1 MTHSAN
7 SILQRMGQMGLHPH
21 RLVTDSRRIQA
32 GDAFL
37 AFRGE
42 TMDGRDY
49 IPQAISNG
57 AGAVLWEEEGYRWDS
72 NTTTPNI
79 PVPGLR
85 QQLGEI
91 ASAFYGEPSKK
102 LWVIGITGTNGKTSC
117 SHWLARSM
125 SHLGRKSAVIGTLGN
140 GFTDTLSETVN
151 TTPDPVMLHGL
162 LAEYLGQD
170 AQAVAMEVSSHG
182 LEQGRVNGMKFD
194 VAVFTNLTRDH
205 LDFHGDMASYGA
217 AKRKLFAWPD
227 LKFAVINSDDA
238 FGLELAEFTR
248 QRGVTTLTYGFGE
261 ADIRGSALTLDE
273 HGLSMHVSTPQGS
286 ATLSAKVMGKFNAS
300 NLLAVLATLLASGV
314 ALDQAIT
321 ELSQTQPV
329 AGRMQQ
335 IGGDGLPLV
344 VVDYA
349 HTPDA
354 LEKALTNLREQCKG
368 ELICVFGCGGNRD
381 KGKRPLMG
389 QTASQLADYVIVT
402 ADNPRSEEPQTI
414 IADIMAGIAADDVH
428 RIRIEPDRARAI
440 ETAIRHAKA
449 GDVVLLAGK
458 GHESTQHIGD
468 TKFPFNDMT
477 VATEIIRT
485 MRSGT

>member
-1 MTHSAN
+1 MTHSGNA
-7 SILQRMGQMGLHPH
+7 ILQRMSQMGLHPQ
-21 RLVTDSRRIQA
+21 RLVTDSRKVQP
-32 GDAFL
+32 GDAFV
-37 AFRGE
+37 AFQGE
-42 TMDGRDY
+42 TMDGRNY

-57 AGAVLWEEEGYRWDS
+57 ASAVLWEEEGYRWNSD
-72 NTTTPNI
+72 TTTPNI
-79 PVPGLR
+79 AVPGLR
-85 QQLGEI
+85 KQLGEI

-140 GFTDTLSETVN
+140 GFTDALSETVN

-162 LAEYLGQD
+162 LAEYLGQN

-182 LEQGRVNGMKFD
+182 LEQGRVTGMKFD

-205 LDFHGDMASYGA
+205 LDFHGDMASYAA

-227 LKFAVINSDDA
+227 LKFAVINTDDA
-238 FGLELAEFTR
+238 FGIELAQFTR

-261 ADIRGSALTLDE
+261 ADIRGSDLALDE
-273 HGLSMHVSTPQGS
+273 HGLSMHVSTPQGG
-286 ATLSAKVMGKFNAS
+286 ARLSAKVMGKFNAS
-300 NLLAVLATLLASGV
+300 NLLAVLATLLVSGV
-314 ALDQAIT
+314 ALDQAIA

-335 IGGDGLPLV
+335 IGGEGLPVV

-354 LEKALTNLREQCKG
+354 LEKALSNLREQCKG
-368 ELICVFGCGGNRD
+368 ALICVFGCGGNRD

-389 QTASQLADYVIVT
+389 KTASQLADSVIIT
-402 ADNPRSEEPQTI
+402 ADNPRNEEPQSI
-414 IADIMAGIAADDVH
+414 IADILSGIAADDASH
-428 RIRIEPDRARAI
+428 IRIEPDRAN
-440 ETAIRHAKA
+440 AIRAAIQQAKA

-468 TKFPFNDMT
+468 TKFPFNDMA